1 MCYII
6 LNHYSQQRYKMPSN
20 HEIQQ
25 AIVPDTYDRGQF
37 YIVLLSG
44 TFGEAVSLNYCCN
57 YSFFAINVKVR

>member
-1 MCYII
+1 
-6 LNHYSQQRYKMPSN
+6 MPSN